1 MADLSFISFSGTVRP
16 TAFGTYDN
24 DPIFQAD
31 ADKIVYFVQRN
42 LGTPVLDAELDLR
55 QIFTAFEQATLEYSQ
70 TINSSHARNV
80 LLDLLGSSTGSLSG
94 SENIYT
100 ENNSMN
106 FTRKTTIQ
114 YSSEFGANGNLH
126 WFTGSIAL
134 VAGQQKYDLWP
145 AVSGAVSGTVG
156 KGVIIRTVRHYEPTA
171 AYRFFDTTSVMN
183 FLGNQFKF
191 ESYSPETIFYLLPIW
206 EDVLRGT
213 QLQLNQRVRR
223 SNYSFDIKDFEL
235 TLYPTP
241 SKSSNLF
248 FEYTVTKDAND
259 YLSGSSSASN
269 RSGHVARGV
278 TSNISNIAFGHIGYK
293 DINSIGKNWIW
304 RMTLAFSK
312 EILGQIRSKYGSIPI
327 PGSEITLNGSELIS
341 QGKEE
346 QANLRLELKE
356 LLDQMSYKNLMAERN
371 ELEEIAE
378 KNLTRVPL
386 LIYISK

>member
-1 MADLSFISFSGTVRP
+1 MADLSFLSFSGTVRP
-16 TAFGTYDN
+16 TAFGQYDS

-42 LGTPVLDAELDLR
+42 LGTPVLDSELDLR
-55 QIFTAFEQATLEYSQ
+55 QIFTAFEQATLEYSSH
-70 TINSSHARNV
+70 INSHHARNV

-106 FTRKTTIQ
+106 FTRKVTIQ
-114 YSSEFGANGNLH
+114 YSSEIGAGGNLH
-126 WFTGSIAL
+126 VFTGSVLLSAS
-134 VAGQQKYDLWP
+134 QQKYDLWP
-145 AVSGAVSGTVG
+145 LVSGAVSGTNG
-156 KGVIIRTVRHYEPTA
+156 KTVTIRRVHHYESVA

-206 EDVLRGT
+206 EDVLRGN
-213 QLQLNQRVRR
+213 QLQYNQRIRR
-223 SNYSFDIKDFEL
+223 SNYSFDINDYEL
-235 TLYPTP
+235 TVYPVPTKSTNLY
-241 SKSSNLF
+241 
-248 FEYTVTKDAND
+248 FEYTVSKDPTTD
-259 YLSGSSSASN
+259 YASGSSGRGS
-269 RSGHVARGV
+269 HVSKGV
-278 TSNISNIAFGHIGYK
+278 VSNISNVAFGHLGYK

-304 RMTLAFSK
+304 RMTLAFCK
-312 EILGQIRSKYGSIPI
+312 EVLGQIRSKYGSIPI
-327 PGSEITLNGSELIS
+327 PGSEITLNGDSLIS

-371 ELEEIAE
+371 ELEETAE
-378 KNLTRVPL
+378 RNLTRVPV

>member
-126 WFTGSIAL
+126 WFTGSITL